1 MPDFSFLASQWLI
14 YLNKAMWA
22 TIFGFLTM
30 KKVENY
36 WNMTGSE

>member
-30 KKVENY
+30 KKSGKLLEY
-36 WNMTGSE
+36 DRI